1 MRQVS
6 INTLFTISPDGI
18 RIAYE
23 RVGSGLPL
31 VLLHGGGNNRHM
43 WREAGYIERL
53 QNNFTVIAPDLRGHG
68 ESDSPTEP
76 SDYTTDKMIQD
87 VLAVVDT
94 CGVERFIIWGFS
106 FGGKVGRYVAVH
118 SERVTKIV
126 LMGTPLGSFISNEFR
141 QYMADFCAHWTPI
154 LQADRILD
162 TSSLSKDDREF
173 MENNNVSAMMAWGQA
188 MLNWTAVE
196 PSHFHC
202 PVLWLVGSEDQVA
215 MMTVREYQQ
224 CLPDT
229 KVKLHVIDGLD
240 HGQVFS
246 EIDRVF
252 PTELAFSQV

>member
-1 MRQVS
+1 M
-6 INTLFTISPDGI
+6 
-18 RIAYE
+18 
-23 RVGSGLPL
+23 
-31 VLLHGGGNNRHM
+31 LLHGGGNNRHM

-53 QNNFTVIAPDLRGHG
+53 QNNFTVIIPDLRGHG

-76 SDYTTDKMIQD
+76 SDYTTDKMIKD
-87 VLAVVDT
+87 ILAVVDA
-94 CGVERFIIWGFS
+94 CGVERFMIWGFS

-126 LMGTPLGSFISNEFR
+126 LIGTPLGSFISHEFR

-154 LQADRILD
+154 LQANKVLD

-196 PSHFHC
+196 PGNFHC

-215 MMTVREYQQ
+215 MTTVREFEQS
-224 CLPDT
+224 LKSS
-229 KVKLHVIDGLD
+229 KVQLHIVNDLN
-240 HGQVFS
+240 HGQVFD
-246 EIDRVF
+246 EVDRVF
-252 PTELAFSQV
+252 STMLAFTQS